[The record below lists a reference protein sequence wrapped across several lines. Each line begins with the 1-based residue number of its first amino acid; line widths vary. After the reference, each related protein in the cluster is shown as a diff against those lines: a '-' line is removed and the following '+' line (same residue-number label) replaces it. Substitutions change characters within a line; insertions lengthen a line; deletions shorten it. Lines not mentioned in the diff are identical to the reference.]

1 MRTVYRQD
9 GSAVELSDAEAEQWI
24 KRGLATAP
32 PVVTEAP
39 AKPATGWGKKSA
51 LVTTTEGE

>member
-1 MRTVYRQD
+1 MKTVHRQD

-32 PVVTEAP
+32 PVAAP
-39 AKPATGWGKKSA
+39 AKLASLWGKKNAPES
-51 LVTTTEGE
+51 TTTEGE

>member
-1 MRTVYRQD
+1 MKTVHRQD

-32 PVVTEAP
+32 PVAAP
-39 AKPATGWGKKSA
+39 AKPVPTWGKKPV
-51 LVTTTEGE
+51 LETTVNEGE

>member
-1 MRTVYRQD
+1 MKTVYRKD

-32 PVVTEAP
+32 PVVAP
-39 AKPATGWGKKSA
+39 AKPASFFSKKTAKEST
-51 LVTTTEGE
+51 VNKGD

>member
-1 MRTVYRQD
+1 MQTVYRQD

-32 PVVTEAP
+32 PVAAP
-39 AKPATGWGKKSA
+39 AKPTASWGKKA
-51 LVTTTEGE
+51 APVTSTTEGE

>member
-1 MRTVYRQD
+1 MKTVYRQD

-32 PVVTEAP
+32 PVEAP
-39 AKPATGWGKKSA
+39 AKPAIGWGKKA
-51 LVTTTEGE
+51 APVTFNEGE